1 MADSHA
7 KVRLFRPRDY
17 DNNGYSENK
26 IIADGRNALLLFG
39 AMFTALSAGAATLL
53 AESWFETLR
62 QFPKVPGVSISANPT
77 E

>member
-1 MADSHA
+1 M
-7 KVRLFRPRDY
+7 
-17 DNNGYSENK
+17 SE
-26 IIADGRNALLLFG
+26 IPSDWSLAALLLFG

-62 QFPKVPGVSISANPT
+62 QFPKVTGVSISANPT